1 MIVNKSFCFKF
12 KSGLGMN
19 YLSISQYV
27 ALKVKLILFLWHGE
41 YRPLLEAELMF
52 VQIPY
57 VILEQYVQI
66 GKKLQVVR
74 KNKFFRVILNSFSI
88 FFTLLLYSVVRKM
101 MTFNMWI
108 MTMKYHSKKVWRRY
122 VTGWNGHVM
131 R

>member
-1 MIVNKSFCFKF
+1 
-12 KSGLGMN
+12 
-19 YLSISQYV
+19 
-27 ALKVKLILFLWHGE
+27 
-41 YRPLLEAELMF
+41 MF

-108 MTMKYHSKKVWRRY
+108 MTMKYHSKKV
-122 VTGWNGHVM
+122 
-131 R
+131 